1 MRSNPL
7 TRGEFLEFST
17 LAAALGLA
25 PAVTGAQ
32 AEKRRGHVV
41 TITHG
46 PSDPHR
52 VMLGLFVASRLPEG
66 ENHVWFSIDGGMLCK
81 KGEAEK
87 VTSPMFTKQGTAADL
102 LAAIRGKGTSV
113 HI

>member
-1 MRSNPL
+1 MTSSVL
-7 TRGEFLEFST
+7 TRGEFLEVST
-17 LAAALGLA
+17 FAAALGLA
-25 PAVTGAQ
+25 PAAAGAQ

-41 TITHG
+41 VLTHG
-46 PSDPHR
+46 PSDPQR
-52 VMLGLFVASRLPEG
+52 VILGLFVASRLPEG
-66 ENHVWFSIDGGMLCK
+66 ENHVWFSIDGGLLCK

-87 VTSPMFTKQGTAADL
+87 VSSPMFPKQGTAADL

>member
-1 MRSNPL
+1 MTSNAL
-7 TRGEFLEFST
+7 TRGEFLECST
-17 LAAALGLA
+17 LAAALGLSYGA
-25 PAVTGAQ
+25 SGAQ
-32 AEKRRGHVV
+32 GEKRRGHVV
-41 TITHG
+41 VLTHG

-66 ENHVWFSIDGGMLCK
+66 ENHVWFSIDGGILCK

-87 VTSPMFTKQGTAADL
+87 VTSPMFTKQGTAAEL

>member
-1 MRSNPL
+1 MTSSAL

-25 PAVTGAQ
+25 PAVAGAQ

-41 TITHG
+41 VITHG

-52 VMLGLFVASRLPEG
+52 VMLGLLVASRLPEG
-66 ENHVWFSIDGGMLCK
+66 ENHVWFSIDGGILCK

-87 VTSPMFTKQGTAADL
+87 VSSPMFPKQGTAADL